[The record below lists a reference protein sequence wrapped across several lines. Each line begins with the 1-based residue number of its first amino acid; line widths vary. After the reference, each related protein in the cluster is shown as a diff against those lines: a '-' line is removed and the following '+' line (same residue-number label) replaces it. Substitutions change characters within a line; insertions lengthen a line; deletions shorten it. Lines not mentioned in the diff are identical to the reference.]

1 MTSKTLTLPE
11 DVVINMLKTLHEDT
25 LLDIFWQT
33 LVESDISPLTL
44 EEKEAIEQ
52 GKNDFNKRETIKW
65 ADLSKIEFTQLAVKD
80 YKRYL

>member
-52 GKNDFNKRETIKW
+52 DKNDFNKRETIKW
-65 ADLSKIEFTQLAVKD
+65 ADL
-80 YKRYL
+80 R